1 MLIRRCGAV
10 RSWPLHDEAHVPL
23 SAARLLRCGYFPKE
37 LPPSFVTSAF
47 ADQMKA
53 VVAQADQMNGPT
65 ECVTHSLARVGGTR
79 RRLGVPNPR
88 SFVLLARELQ
98 RQWKPVAET
107 LGRSNLAISRP
118 VLTRA
123 AGRAIR
129 PRYSLRERPHR
140 RVLAWPGSRCLLRT
154 DISQFYASIYT
165 HAIPWA
171 IHTRSEAKRKRGKTR
186 GDKIDKAV
194 RDCAAGQTAGIPIG
208 PDSSLVIAEVILAA
222 VDHDFEK
229 AHGVQR
235 GFRFLDDYE
244 LAYET
249 RSEAEEGLARLE
261 QVLGKY
267 ELILNPY
274 KTEIVDLPQPYD
286 DTWTTELAKLPIRS
300 DGFRRTATDLVA
312 LYSRAAELSAVHPGA
327 LAYAVT
333 RTREVSI
340 TRKNWSLL
348 QSLAWGAA
356 SVEPTATARV
366 LDLLAE
372 KSEEVDS
379 TVTLD
384 VAIEVLEAMIRQ
396 NAPVG
401 NASEI
406 AWAIWSAISLGA
418 PLSNEAASLLS
429 TADDDFVALLA
440 LDAANK
446 GLISSG
452 ALDLTH
458 WEELVRQPE
467 TLDGNHWLLA
477 YEGAVSGWLPTAE
490 GDVAKHRFF
499 KTLSAYDV
507 RFYDST
513 PEHEPFTGPTAPLPG
528 TVESYG

>member
-1 MLIRRCGAV
+1 MDG
-10 RSWPLHDEAHVPL
+10 S
-23 SAARLLRCGYFPKE
+23 
-37 LPPSFVTSAF
+37 
-47 ADQMKA
+47 
-53 VVAQADQMNGPT
+53 T

-88 SFVLLARELQ
+88 SFVLLARELR
-98 RQWKPVAET
+98 RQWDPIAQA

-118 VLTRA
+118 VLTRG

-171 IHTRSEAKRKRGKTR
+171 LHTRLEAKKKRGKTR

-208 PDSSLVIAEVILAA
+208 PDTSLVIAEVILAA
-222 VDHDFEK
+222 VDHDFEQ
-229 AHGVQR
+229 AQGVQR

-244 LAYET
+244 LAYGS
-249 RSEAEEGLARLE
+249 RSEAEEGLAQLE
-261 QVLGKY
+261 RVLGKY
-267 ELILNPY
+267 ELVLNPY
-274 KTEIVDLPQPYD
+274 KTEIVDLPQAYD

-312 LYSRAAELSAVHPGA
+312 LYSRAAELSTVHPGA
-327 LAYAVT
+327 LTYAVT
-333 RTREVSI
+333 RTREVAI
-340 TRKNWSLL
+340 TRKNWPLL

-356 SVEPTATARV
+356 SAEPTAMARV

-372 KSEEVDS
+372 KSQEVDS
-379 TVTLD
+379 TVALD
-384 VAIEVLEAMIRQ
+384 VAVQVLEAMVRQ

-406 AWAIWSAISLGA
+406 AWAVWSAINLNA
-418 PLSNEAASLLS
+418 PLSDETASSLATL
-429 TADDDFVALLA
+429 DDDFVALLA
-440 LDAANK
+440 LDASDK
-446 GLISSG
+446 GLIAPG

-458 WEELVRQPE
+458 WEELVCEPGA
-467 TLDGNHWLLA
+467 LDSDHWLLA
-477 YEGAVSGWLPTAE
+477 YEGAVSGWLTTAA
-490 GDVAKHRFF
+490 GQIAKHRFF
-499 KTLSAYDV
+499 KALSSHGI
-507 RFYDST
+507 RFYDSA
-513 PEHEPFTGPTAPLPG
+513 PEHKPFTGPTAPLPG
-528 TVESYG
+528 SVESYE